1 MVLMR
6 KWRVAIGCAGLV
18 ALAGLAT
25 RIPSLLHMVNVG
37 EVSVVMALPVCIG
50 IVLMLISCL
59 LFLFKRSAGGILFAC
74 TTIAFILGLA
84 LLPVFVLSF
93 WPGVAAAVACV
104 GAVVGFTPR
113 NSNTAKG

>member
-1 MVLMR
+1 MALMR
-6 KWRVAIGCAGLV
+6 KWRVTIGCAGLV

-37 EVSVVMALPVCIG
+37 EVSVAMAWPVWIG
-50 IVLMLISCL
+50 IVLMLIGCL
-59 LFLFKRSAGGILFAC
+59 LFLFKSSTGGILFAS

-104 GAVVGFTPR
+104 GAVVGFTPSS
-113 NSNTAKG
+113 SNTTKI